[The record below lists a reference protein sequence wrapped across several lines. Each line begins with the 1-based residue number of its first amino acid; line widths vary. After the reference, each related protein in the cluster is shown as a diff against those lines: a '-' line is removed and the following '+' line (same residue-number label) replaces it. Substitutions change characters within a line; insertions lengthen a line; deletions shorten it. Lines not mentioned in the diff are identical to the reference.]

1 MALTVNACEHDFL
14 QDTEADLIMSLK
26 SGFEAADLRM
36 VPLRLGQ
43 LSHRQVNFSEVCQPR
58 LLERIIRLVQD
69 RQRPLRKWRILCHQ
83 L

>member
-43 LSHRQVNFSEVCQPR
+43 LSHR
-58 LLERIIRLVQD
+58 
-69 RQRPLRKWRILCHQ
+69 
-83 L
+83 